1 LRAPGEDGGGH
12 RAENRRTPPWTFEG
26 ARESEKGEEMVFA
39 DTTFL
44 DVFWWMIVMFF
55 WVMAIW
61 IFIALIG
68 DIFRRDDL
76 SGWGKAGWIILLV
89 CLPFI
94 GALAYIIAR
103 PKMTASDVRM
113 MTQAEAAQRA
123 VAGVSTADE
132 LSKLSQLRT
141 EGVLSEQE
149 YEALKRKAL
158 ATA

>member
-1 LRAPGEDGGGH
+1 MKAGGAP
-12 RAENRRTPPWTFEG
+12 RIAARPPRTSEG
-26 ARESEKGEEMVFA
+26 ACEINKGAEMVLA
-39 DTTFL
+39 ETTFL
-44 DVFWWMIVMFF
+44 DVLWYSILFFF

-76 SGWGKAGWIILLV
+76 SGWGKAGWILLLV

-103 PKMTASDVRM
+103 PKVTASDVRM
-113 MTQAEAAQRA
+113 ATQAEAAQRA

-132 LSKLSQLRT
+132 LAKLSELRST
-141 EGVLSEQE
+141 GVLNEQE
-149 YEALKRKAL
+149 YEELKRKAL
-158 ATA
+158 AMA

>member
-1 LRAPGEDGGGH
+1 MQAGG
-12 RAENRRTPPWTFEG
+12 ARRIAARPPRTSEG
-26 ARESEKGEEMVFA
+26 ACETEKGEEMVFA

-76 SGWGKAGWIILLV
+76 SGWGKAGWILLLV

-103 PKMTASDVRM
+103 PKVTASDVRM
-113 MTQAEAAQRA
+113 ATQAEAAQRA

-132 LSKLSQLRT
+132 LAKLSELRST
-141 EGVLSEQE
+141 GVLNEQE
-149 YEALKRKAL
+149 YEELKRKAL
-158 ATA
+158 AMA

>member
-1 LRAPGEDGGGH
+1 MKARGA
-12 RAENRRTPPWTFEG
+12 RRIAARPPRTSEG
-26 ARESEKGEEMVFA
+26 ACETEKGEKMVFA

-76 SGWGKAGWIILLV
+76 SGWGKAGWILLLV

-103 PKMTASDVRM
+103 PKVTASDVRM
-113 MTQAEAAQRA
+113 ATQAEAAQRA

-132 LSKLSQLRT
+132 LAKLSELRST
-141 EGVLSEQE
+141 GVLNEQE
-149 YEALKRKAL
+149 YEDLKRKAL
-158 ATA
+158 AMA

>member
-1 LRAPGEDGGGH
+1 MVL
-12 RAENRRTPPWTFEG
+12 AE
-26 ARESEKGEEMVFA
+26 
-39 DTTFL
+39 TTFL
-44 DVFWWMIVMFF
+44 DVLWYSILFFF

-68 DIFRRDDL
+68 DVFRRDDL
-76 SGWGKAGWIILLV
+76 SGWGKGGWILLMV

-103 PKMTASDVRM
+103 PKVTASDVRM
-113 MTQAEAAQRA
+113 ATQAEAAQRA

-132 LSKLSQLRT
+132 LAKLSELRST
-141 EGVLSEQE
+141 GVLNEQE
-149 YEALKRKAL
+149 YEELKRKAM

>member
-1 LRAPGEDGGGH
+1 
-12 RAENRRTPPWTFEG
+12 
-26 ARESEKGEEMVFA
+26 MVFA